1 MFENR
6 EQGAELRRMC
16 GAEREEVTG
25 DWRKLH
31 SKELHLGNQ
40 IKEKEMGRACGM
52 YGGED
57 KFLQDVKEREHLK
70 DLDIR
75 WVNNIKIDLKEIG

>member
-1 MFENR
+1 L
-6 EQGAELRRMC
+6 GL
-16 GAEREEVTG
+16 REEVTG
-25 DWRKLH
+25 DWGKLH

-57 KFLQDVKEREHLK
+57 KFIQDVKEREH
-70 DLDIR
+70 
-75 WVNNIKIDLKEIG
+75 

>member
-1 MFENR
+1 M
-6 EQGAELRRMC
+6 GLR
-16 GAEREEVTG
+16 GEVTE

-31 SKELHLGNQ
+31 SKELHMGNQ

-57 KFLQDVKEREHLK
+57 KFIQDMKEREHL
-70 DLDIR
+70 
-75 WVNNIKIDLKEIG
+75 IDLGISG

>member
-1 MFENR
+1 MRVFES
-6 EQGAELRRMC
+6 
-16 GAEREEVTG
+16 EEVTG

-40 IKEKEMGRACGM
+40 IKEKEMGGACGI

-57 KFLQDVKEREHLK
+57 KFIQDVKEREHLK
-70 DLDIR
+70 GLGIR
-75 WVNNIKIDLKEIG
+75 WVNNIKIDLKKIG